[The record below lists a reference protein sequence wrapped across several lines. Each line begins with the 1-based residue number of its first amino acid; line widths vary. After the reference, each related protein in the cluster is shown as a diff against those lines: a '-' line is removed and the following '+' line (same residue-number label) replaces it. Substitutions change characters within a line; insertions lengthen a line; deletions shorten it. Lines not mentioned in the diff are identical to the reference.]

1 MPFSYQLNRKWYLLV
16 FKIFV
21 MKNKCVY
28 DILSLNHCNDKSN
41 CTISRRIQ
49 RNLNKMQISQSEE
62 ANIRMWILNSKL
74 LLYSHSS
81 ISFDFEDIPTYFD
94 GKCQILS
101 SWRDTYYKTHK
112 NYFYEVRTLQHCD
125 VRCAGSNW

>member
-1 MPFSYQLNRKWYLLV
+1 
-16 FKIFV
+16 

-81 ISFDFEDIPTYFD
+81 ISFDFKDIPTYVSMENVKYCLLD
-94 GKCQILS
+94 EIHITRPTKS
-101 SWRDTYYKTHK
+101 
-112 NYFYEVRTLQHCD
+112 YFYEVRTLQHCD
-125 VRCAGSNW
+125 VRCAGSN

>member
-1 MPFSYQLNRKWYLLV
+1 
-16 FKIFV
+16 

-62 ANIRMWILNSKL
+62 ANIRIRIPNSIIVL
-74 LLYSHSS
+74 A
-81 ISFDFEDIPTYFD
+81 IIDI
-94 GKCQILS
+94 
-101 SWRDTYYKTHK
+101 
-112 NYFYEVRTLQHCD
+112 V
-125 VRCAGSNW
+125 

>member
-1 MPFSYQLNRKWYLLV
+1 
-16 FKIFV
+16 

-81 ISFDFEDIPTYFD
+81 ISFDFKDIFRWKMSNTVFLMRY
-94 GKCQILS
+94 ILQDPPKAIFMKS
-101 SWRDTYYKTHK
+101 VPY
-112 NYFYEVRTLQHCD
+112 NIVM
-125 VRCAGSNW
+125 

>member
-1 MPFSYQLNRKWYLLV
+1 
-16 FKIFV
+16 

-62 ANIRMWILNSKL
+62 ANIKIRIPNSKL
-74 LLYSHSS
+74 SLFSQSS
-81 ISFDFEDIPTYFD
+81 ILFDIKHITTYVKYHINISME
-94 GKCQILS
+94 KCQILS
-101 SWRDTYYKTHK
+101 S
-112 NYFYEVRTLQHCD
+112 
-125 VRCAGSNW
+125 